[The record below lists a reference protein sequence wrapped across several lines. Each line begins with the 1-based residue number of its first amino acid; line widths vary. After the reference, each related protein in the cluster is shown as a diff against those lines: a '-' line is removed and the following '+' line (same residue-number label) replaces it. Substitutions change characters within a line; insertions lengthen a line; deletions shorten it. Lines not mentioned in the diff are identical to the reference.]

1 MVTLETR
8 KKVATV
14 EAIFDNFASGLTE
27 PRTARVRVIAL
38 DCAGKLVLGVAIGL
52 GLGIGLA
59 LTR

>member
-1 MVTLETR
+1 M
-8 KKVATV
+8 